1 MSDPTATM
9 TGEVTTVRHLQRHH
23 TDTTRAQL
31 AAWDR
36 AVKAW
41 RRAGLDERNADGSDK
56 PYVGEPLD
64 AAVAWLIVSGEGVI
78 GTPAGVSY
86 VWR

>member
-1 MSDPTATM
+1 M
-9 TGEVTTVRHLQRHH
+9 RHLQRHH

-56 PYVGEPLD
+56 VYEGEPVD
-64 AAVAWLIVSGEGVI
+64 TAVAWLMAIDVGII
-78 GTPAGVSY
+78 GTPAGISY
-86 VWR
+86 GSR